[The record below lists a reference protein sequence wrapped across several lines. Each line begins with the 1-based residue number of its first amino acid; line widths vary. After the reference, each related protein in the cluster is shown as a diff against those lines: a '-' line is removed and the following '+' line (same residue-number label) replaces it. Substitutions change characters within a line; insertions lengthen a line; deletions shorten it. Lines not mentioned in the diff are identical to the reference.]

1 MMSKHFS
8 TKRFSLLPTL
18 NVLAALT
25 LAIGLSMGLSLLVSL
40 AYGDGDS
47 GALLK
52 AMLITLAVGGIGWV
66 LTRHDHVLAPR
77 QVFLSVSLSWVSAS
91 LFGALPMFFA
101 TDISYTN
108 CFFEAMSGFTTTG
121 ASILNDIESLPHG
134 ILFWRSFTHWLG
146 GMGIIVFTVTVM
158 PLSGRSGSLLFA
170 AEAPGPVSDKIAP
183 RISDTAKLL
192 YFVYALIS
200 AIEFILLWIGPMDWF
215 DAACHTFGTM
225 ATGGFSTKNASVAH
239 FQSAY
244 VEWVIIFFMVV
255 AGTNFSLHYFGLQGK
270 VIRYIRSRE
279 WQFWMSIMGG
289 ALAFMLADLF
299 LSSFYDADSVA
310 ILALKAE
317 PLRQTAFQVVS
328 IITTTGFVTADFEQ
342 WSYYAQFIL
351 FGLMFVGGMAGSTG
365 GGIKAIRILL
375 FTKMAVIE
383 LRRMIHPRAFLPI
396 KLRNQFVDDDAV
408 RNTTTFLLF
417 FMVIFVGFSFF
428 LTGFGHDI
436 ITSSTAAVSMLCN
449 IGPGLGDVGP
459 TDNFSFFSD
468 FEKWAM
474 AFVMMLGRLEVLTV
488 VVLFNRHFWRS

>member
-1 MMSKHFS
+1 M
-8 TKRFSLLPTL
+8 
-18 NVLAALT
+18 ALSW
-25 LAIGLSMGLSLLVSL
+25 GVSL

-47 GALLK
+47 KALLN
-52 AMLITLAVGGIGWV
+52 ATAITLFIGGLGYF
-66 LTRHDHVLAPR
+66 LTRHDHILAPR

-91 LFGALPMFFA
+91 IFGALPMYFV
-101 TDISYTN
+101 TDLSYTD

-146 GMGIIVFTVTVM
+146 GMGIIVFTVMVM
-158 PLSGRSGSLLFA
+158 PLSGRSGTLLFA
-170 AEAPGPVSDKIAP
+170 AEAPGPVGDKITP
-183 RISDTAKLL
+183 RISETAKIL
-192 YFVYALIS
+192 YGVYALIS
-200 AIEFILLWIGPMDWF
+200 LVEFIFLWAGPMDWF

-225 ATGGFSTKNASVAH
+225 ATGGFSTKNASIAH
-239 FQSAY
+239 YDSAY
-244 VEWVIIFFMVV
+244 VDWVITFFMAV
-255 AGTNFSLHYFGLQGK
+255 AGTNFSLHYFGLHGK
-270 VIRYIRSRE
+270 VMRYLRSRE
-279 WQFWMSIMGG
+279 WQFWMSIMLA
-289 ALAFMLADLF
+289 ALVFMLADLF
-299 LSSFYDADSVA
+299 FSSFYNDDTAA

-383 LRRMIHPRAFLPI
+383 LRRMIHPRAYLPI

-417 FMVIFVGFSFF
+417 FMVIFVGFTFF
-428 LTGFGHDI
+428 LTGFGHDLV
-436 ITSSTAAVSMLCN
+436 TSATAAISMLCN
-449 IGPGLGDVGP
+449 IGPGLADVGP

-468 FEKWAM
+468 LEKWVM

>member
-1 MMSKHFS
+1 MLKHFS

-25 LAIGLSMGLSLLVSL
+25 LFIGLSMGLSWLVSL

-47 GALLK
+47 VALFE
-52 AMLITLAVGGIGWV
+52 AMIITLSIGGLGYMI
-66 LTRHDHVLAPR
+66 TRHNHVLAPR
-77 QVFLSVSLSWVSAS
+77 QVFLSVSLSWISAS

-101 TDISYTN
+101 TDMSYTD

-121 ASILNDIESLPHG
+121 ASILTDIESMPHG

-158 PLSGRSGSLLFA
+158 PLAGRSGTLLFA
-170 AEAPGPVSDKIAP
+170 AEAPGPVSDKITP
-183 RISDTAKLL
+183 RISETAKIL
-192 YFVYALIS
+192 YSVYALIS
-200 AIEFILLWIGPMDWF
+200 VAEFIFLWIGPMDWF
-215 DAACHTFGTM
+215 DSACHTFGTM
-225 ATGGFSTKNASVAH
+225 ATGGFSTKNASIAH

-244 VEWVIIFFMVV
+244 VDWVIIFFMIL

-270 VIRYIRSRE
+270 LIRYFRSRE
-279 WQFWMSIMGG
+279 WQFWMSILGL
-289 ALAFMLADLF
+289 ALVLMLADF
-299 LSSFYDADSVA
+299 YLSPYYEGSSAA
-310 ILALKAE
+310 IQAFKAE
-317 PLRQTAFQVVS
+317 PLRQAAFQVVS
-328 IITTTGFVTADFEQ
+328 ILTTTGFATADFEQ

-375 FTKMAVIE
+375 FTKMAITE
-383 LRRMIHPRAFLPI
+383 LRRMIHPRAYLPI

-417 FMVIFVGFSFF
+417 FMVIFVGFAFF
-428 LTGFGHDI
+428 LTAFGHDLV
-436 ITSSTAAVSMLCN
+436 TSATASVSMLCN
-449 IGPGLGDVGP
+449 IGPGLAEVGP
-459 TDNFSFFSD
+459 TDNYSFFSD

>member
-1 MMSKHFS
+1 MSKHFS
-8 TKRFSLLPTL
+8 TKRFSLIPTL

-25 LAIGLSMGLSLLVSL
+25 LFIGASMGLSLAVSL

-47 GALLK
+47 IALLE
-52 AMLITLAVGGIGWV
+52 AMLITLSIGGLGYIF
-66 LTRHDHVLAPR
+66 TRHNHVLAPR

-91 LFGALPMFFA
+91 LFGALPMYFV
-101 TDISYTN
+101 TDLSYTD

-121 ASILNDIESLPHG
+121 ASILPDIESLPHG

-158 PLSGRSGSLLFA
+158 PLSGRSGTLLFA
-170 AEAPGPVSDKIAP
+170 AEAPGPVSDKITP
-183 RISDTAKLL
+183 RISDTAKIL

-200 AIEFILLWIGPMDWF
+200 VAEFLLLWIGPMDWF
-215 DAACHTFGTM
+215 DSACHTFGTM

-244 VEWVIIFFMVV
+244 VEWVIIFFMIL

-270 VIRYIRSRE
+270 VIRYFRSRE
-279 WQFWMSIMGG
+279 WQFWMSILGM
-289 ALAFMLADLF
+289 ALVFMLADLF
-299 LSSFYDADSVA
+299 LSSFYTTDSVA
-310 ILALKAE
+310 ILAFKAE
-317 PLRQTAFQVVS
+317 PLRQAAFQVVS

-351 FGLMFVGGMAGSTG
+351 LGLMFVGGMAGSTG

-375 FTKMAVIE
+375 FTKMAITE
-383 LRRMIHPRAFLPI
+383 LRRMIHPRAYLPI

-417 FMVIFVGFSFF
+417 FMVIFVGFAFF
-428 LTGFGHDI
+428 LTAFGHDLV
-436 ITSSTAAVSMLCN
+436 TSASASISMLSN
-449 IGPGLGDVGP
+449 IGPGLADVGP
-459 TDNFSFFSD
+459 TDNYSFFSD

>member
-1 MMSKHFS
+1 MSKHYS

-25 LAIGLSMGLSLLVSL
+25 LFIGASMGLSLAVAL
-40 AYGDGDS
+40 AYGDGDAM
-47 GALLK
+47 ALFE
-52 AMLITLAVGGIGWV
+52 AMVITLSVGGLGYIF
-66 LTRHDHVLAPR
+66 TRHNHILAPR

-91 LFGALPMFFA
+91 LFGALPMYFVSGL
-101 TDISYTN
+101 SYTD

-121 ASILNDIESLPHG
+121 ASILTDIESLPHG

-158 PLSGRSGSLLFA
+158 PLAGRSGTLLFA
-170 AEAPGPVSDKIAP
+170 AEAPGPVSDKITP
-183 RISDTAKLL
+183 RISETAKLL
-192 YFVYALIS
+192 YMVYALIS
-200 AIEFILLWIGPMDWF
+200 VIEFILLWLGPMDWF
-215 DAACHTFGTM
+215 DSACHTFGTM

-244 VEWVIIFFMVV
+244 VEWVIIIFMIL
-255 AGTNFSLHYFGLQGK
+255 AGTNFSLHYFGLHGK
-270 VIRYIRSRE
+270 FFRYLKSRE
-279 WQFWMSIMGG
+279 WQFWMSIMGM
-289 ALAFMLADLF
+289 ALAVIVADLYI
-299 LSSFYDADSVA
+299 SSFYHSDTEV
-310 ILALKAE
+310 IQALKAQ
-317 PLRQTAFQVVS
+317 PLRQIAFQVVS
-328 IITTTGFVTADFEQ
+328 IITTTGFATADFEQ
-342 WSYYAQFIL
+342 WSNYAQFML

-375 FTKMAVIE
+375 FTKMAITE
-383 LRRMIHPRAFLPI
+383 LRRMIHPRAYLPI

-417 FMVIFVGFSFF
+417 FMVIFVGFAFF
-428 LTGFGHDI
+428 LTGFGHDLV
-436 ITSSTAAVSMLCN
+436 TSTTASVSMLCN
-449 IGPGLGDVGP
+449 IGPGLADVGP
-459 TDNFSFFSD
+459 TDNYSFFSD

>member
-1 MMSKHFS
+1 MSKHFS
-8 TKRFSLLPTL
+8 TKRFSLIPTL

-25 LAIGLSMGLSLLVSL
+25 LFIGLSMGLSLLVAL

-47 GALLK
+47 VALLE
-52 AMLITLAVGGIGWV
+52 AMIITLSIGGLGYIF
-66 LTRHDHVLAPR
+66 TRHTHVLAPR

-101 TDISYTN
+101 TDMSYTD

-121 ASILNDIESLPHG
+121 ASILTDIESLPHG

-158 PLSGRSGSLLFA
+158 PLSGRSGTLLFA

-183 RISDTAKLL
+183 RISETAKIL

-200 AIEFILLWIGPMDWF
+200 VAEFIFLWIGPMDWF
-215 DAACHTFGTM
+215 DSACHTFGTM
-225 ATGGFSTKNASVAH
+225 ATGGFSTKNASIAH

-244 VEWVIIFFMVV
+244 VDWVIIFFMIL

-270 VIRYIRSRE
+270 VIRYFRSRE
-279 WQFWMSIMGG
+279 WQFWMSIMGM
-289 ALAFMLADLF
+289 ALAFMLADFF
-299 LSSFYDADSVA
+299 LSPFYEGSSAA
-310 ILALKAE
+310 ILAFKAE
-317 PLRQTAFQVVS
+317 PLRQAAFQVVS

-375 FTKMAVIE
+375 FTKMAITE
-383 LRRMIHPRAFLPI
+383 LRRMIHPRAYLPI

-417 FMVIFVGFSFF
+417 FMVIFVGFAFF
-428 LTGFGHDI
+428 LTGFGHDLV
-436 ITSSTAAVSMLCN
+436 TSATASISMLCN
-449 IGPGLGDVGP
+449 IGPGLADVGP
-459 TDNFSFFSD
+459 TDNYSFFSN

>member
-1 MMSKHFS
+1 MSKHFS
-8 TKRFSLLPTL
+8 TKRFSIIPTL
-18 NVLAALT
+18 NVLSALT
-25 LAIGLSMGLSLLVSL
+25 LFVGLSMGLSLLVAL
-40 AYGDGDS
+40 AYGDGDHV
-47 GALLK
+47 ALFES
-52 AMLITLAVGGIGWV
+52 MIITLSVGGLGYIF
-66 LTRHDHVLAPR
+66 TRHKHVLAPR

-101 TDISYTN
+101 TDMSYTD

-121 ASILNDIESLPHG
+121 ASILTDIESLPHG

-158 PLSGRSGSLLFA
+158 PLSGRSGTLLFA
-170 AEAPGPVSDKIAP
+170 AEAPGPVSDKITP

-192 YFVYALIS
+192 YMVYALIS
-200 AIEFILLWIGPMDWF
+200 LAEFLALWIGPMDWF
-215 DAACHTFGTM
+215 DSACHTFGTM
-225 ATGGFSTKNASVAH
+225 ATGGFSTKNASIAH

-244 VEWVIIFFMVV
+244 VDWVIIFFMIL

-270 VIRYIRSRE
+270 VIRYLRSRE
-279 WQFWMSIMGG
+279 WQFWMSIMGM

-299 LSSFYDADSVA
+299 LSSFYEGESVA
-310 ILALKAE
+310 ILAFKAE
-317 PLRQTAFQVVS
+317 PLRQAAFQVVS
-328 IITTTGFVTADFEQ
+328 IITTTGFATADFEQ

-375 FTKMAVIE
+375 FTKMAIIE
-383 LRRMIHPRAFLPI
+383 LRRMIHPRAYLPI

-417 FMVIFVGFSFF
+417 FMVIFVGFAFF
-428 LTGFGHDI
+428 LTGFGHDLV
-436 ITSSTAAVSMLCN
+436 TSATASISMLCN
-449 IGPGLGDVGP
+449 IGPGLADVGP
-459 TDNFSFFSD
+459 TDNYSFFSD

>member
-1 MMSKHFS
+1 M
-8 TKRFSLLPTL
+8 PTL
-18 NVLAALT
+18 NVLAGLT
-25 LAIGLSMGLSLLVSL
+25 LFIGASMLISWLVSL
-40 AYGDGDS
+40 VYKDGDS
-47 GALLK
+47 TALFQ
-52 AMLITLAVGGIGWV
+52 AAAITLITGGLGYF
-66 LTRHDHVLAPR
+66 LTRHNHILAPR

-91 LFGALPMFFA
+91 IFGALPMYFV
-101 TDISYTN
+101 TDLSYTD

-146 GMGIIVFTVTVM
+146 GMGIIVFTVMVM
-158 PLSGRSGSLLFA
+158 PLSGRSGTLLFA
-170 AEAPGPVSDKIAP
+170 AEAPGPVGDKITP
-183 RISDTAKLL
+183 RISETAKLL
-192 YFVYALIS
+192 YGVYGLIS
-200 AIEFILLWIGPMDWF
+200 LVEFLFLWAGPMDWF

-239 FQSAY
+239 YDSAY
-244 VEWVIIFFMVV
+244 VDWVITFFMVM
-255 AGTNFSLHYFGLQGK
+255 AGTNFSLHYFGLHGK
-270 VIRYIRSRE
+270 VIRYVKSRE
-279 WQFWMSIMGG
+279 WQFWMSIMLG
-289 ALAFMLADLF
+289 ALAFMLADLY
-299 LSSFYDADSVA
+299 LSSFYTSETAA
-310 ILALKAE
+310 ILVLKAE

-383 LRRMIHPRAFLPI
+383 LRRMIHPRAYLPI
-396 KLRNQFVDDDAV
+396 KLQNQFVDDDAV

-417 FMVIFVGFSFF
+417 FMVIFVGFTFF
-428 LTGFGHDI
+428 LTGFGHDLV
-436 ITSSTAAVSMLCN
+436 TSATAAISMLCN
-449 IGPGLGDVGP
+449 IGPGLADVGP

>member
-1 MMSKHFS
+1 MLKHFS

-25 LAIGLSMGLSLLVSL
+25 LFIGASMGLSLLVSS

-47 GALLK
+47 VALMK
-52 AMLITLAVGGIGWV
+52 AMAITLTIGGLGYIF
-66 LTRHDHVLAPR
+66 TRHNHVLAPR
-77 QVFLSVSLSWVSAS
+77 QVFLSVSLSWISAS

-101 TDISYTN
+101 TDMSYTD

-121 ASILNDIESLPHG
+121 ASILTDVESMPHG

-158 PLSGRSGSLLFA
+158 PLAGRSGTLLFA
-170 AEAPGPVSDKIAP
+170 AEAPGPVSDKITP
-183 RISDTAKLL
+183 RISETAKIL
-192 YFVYALIS
+192 YAVYALIS
-200 AIEFILLWIGPMDWF
+200 VAEFIFLWIGPMDWF
-215 DAACHTFGTM
+215 DSACHTFGTM
-225 ATGGFSTKNASVAH
+225 ATGGFSTKNASIAH

-244 VEWVIIFFMVV
+244 VEWVIIFFMIL

-279 WQFWMSIMGG
+279 WQFWMSILGM
-289 ALAFMLADLF
+289 ALTFVLLDLF
-299 LSSFYDADSVA
+299 LSPHYEGGSAA
-310 ILALKAE
+310 IQAFKAE
-317 PLRQTAFQVVS
+317 PLRQATFQVVS
-328 IITTTGFVTADFEQ
+328 ILTTTGFVTADFEQ

-375 FTKMAVIE
+375 FTKMAITE
-383 LRRMIHPRAFLPI
+383 LRRMIHPRAYLPI
-396 KLRNQFVDDDAV
+396 KLRNQFVDDDAI

-417 FMVIFVGFSFF
+417 FMVIFVGLTFF
-428 LTGFGHDI
+428 LTAFGHDLV
-436 ITSSTAAVSMLCN
+436 TSATASVSMLCN
-449 IGPGLGDVGP
+449 IGPGLAEVGP
-459 TDNFSFFSD
+459 TDNYSFFSD

>member
-1 MMSKHFS
+1 MSKRSS
-8 TKRFSLLPTL
+8 TKRFSILPTL

-25 LAIGLSMGLSLLVSL
+25 LFIGAAMGISYLVSL

-47 GALLK
+47 KALLQSM
-52 AMLITLAVGGIGWV
+52 AIALSVGGLGYYF
-66 LTRHDHVLAPR
+66 TRHTHILAPR

-91 LFGALPMFFA
+91 IFGALPMYFV
-101 TDISYTN
+101 TDLSYTD

-146 GMGIIVFTVTVM
+146 GMGIIVFTVMVM
-158 PLSGRSGSLLFA
+158 PLSGRSGTLLFA
-170 AEAPGPVSDKIAP
+170 AEAPGPVGDKITP
-183 RISDTAKLL
+183 RISETAKIL
-192 YFVYALIS
+192 YGVYALIS
-200 AIEFILLWIGPMDWF
+200 LVEFLFLWVGPMDWF

-225 ATGGFSTKNASVAH
+225 ATGGFSTKNASIAH
-239 FQSAY
+239 YDSAY
-244 VEWVIIFFMVV
+244 VDWVITFFMAV
-255 AGTNFSLHYFGLQGK
+255 AGTNFSLHYFGLHGK
-270 VIRYIRSRE
+270 VMRYLRNRE
-279 WQFWMSIMGG
+279 WQFWMSIMLG

-299 LSSFYDADSVA
+299 LSSFYNSETSA
-310 ILALKAE
+310 ILRLKAE

-383 LRRMIHPRAFLPI
+383 LRRMIHPRAYLPI

-417 FMVIFVGFSFF
+417 FMVIFVGFTFF
-428 LTGFGHDI
+428 LTGFGHDLV
-436 ITSSTAAVSMLCN
+436 TSATAAISMLCN
-449 IGPGLGDVGP
+449 IGPGLADVGP

-468 FEKWAM
+468 IEKWAM

>member
-1 MMSKHFS
+1 MSKHYS

-25 LAIGLSMGLSLLVSL
+25 LFIGLSMGLSLLVSL
-40 AYGDGDS
+40 GYGDGDS
-47 GALLK
+47 KALGE
-52 AMLITLAVGGIGWV
+52 AMIITLAVGGLGYIF
-66 LTRHDHVLAPR
+66 TRHSHVFAPR

-91 LFGALPMFFA
+91 LFGALPMYFA
-101 TDISYTN
+101 TDISYTD

-121 ASILNDIESLPHG
+121 ASILTDIESLPHG

-158 PLSGRSGSLLFA
+158 PLAGRSGTLLFA
-170 AEAPGPVSDKIAP
+170 AEAPGPVSDKITP
-183 RISDTAKLL
+183 RISETAKLL
-192 YFVYALIS
+192 YMVYALIS
-200 AIEFILLWIGPMDWF
+200 VTEFVFLWIGPMDWF
-215 DAACHTFGTM
+215 DSACHTFGTM

-244 VEWVIIFFMVV
+244 VDWVIIVFMVL

-270 VIRYIRSRE
+270 LMRYIRSRE
-279 WQFWMSIMGG
+279 WQFWMSILGMAVVVILGDIY
-289 ALAFMLADLF
+289 F
-299 LSSFYDADSVA
+299 SSYYDGNNAA
-310 ILALKAE
+310 IQALKAE
-317 PLRQTAFQVVS
+317 PLRQVAFQVVS
-328 IITTTGFVTADFEQ
+328 ILTTTGFATADFEQ
-342 WSYYAQFIL
+342 WSYYAQFML

-375 FTKMAVIE
+375 FTKMAITE
-383 LRRMIHPRAFLPI
+383 LRRMIHPRAYLPI
-396 KLRNQFVDDDAV
+396 KLRNQFIDDDAV

-417 FMVIFVGFSFF
+417 FMVIFVGFAFF
-428 LTGFGHDI
+428 LTGFGHDLV
-436 ITSSTAAVSMLCN
+436 TSTTASVSMLCN
-449 IGPGLGDVGP
+449 IGPGLADVGP
-459 TDNFSFFSD
+459 TDNYSFFSD

>member
-1 MMSKHFS
+1 MSKNSS
-8 TKRFSLLPTL
+8 TKRFSLRPTL

-25 LAIGLSMGLSLLVSL
+25 LFIGLSMGLSLLVSL

-47 GALLK
+47 KALFE
-52 AMLITLAVGGIGWV
+52 AMILTLSIGGLGFIF
-66 LTRHDHVLAPR
+66 TRHSHVMAPR
-77 QVFLSVSLSWVSAS
+77 QVFLSVSLSWISAS
-91 LFGALPMFFA
+91 LFGALPMFLA
-101 TDISYTN
+101 TDISYTD

-121 ASILNDIESLPHG
+121 ASILTDIESLPHG

-158 PLSGRSGSLLFA
+158 PLAGRSGTLLFA
-170 AEAPGPVSDKIAP
+170 AEAPGPVSDKITP

-192 YFVYALIS
+192 YMVYALIS
-200 AIEFILLWIGPMDWF
+200 FAEFILLWIGPMDWF
-215 DAACHTFGTM
+215 DSACHTFGTM
-225 ATGGFSTKNASVAH
+225 ATGGFSTKNASIAH

-244 VEWVIIFFMVV
+244 VDWVIIFFMIL
-255 AGTNFSLHYFGLQGK
+255 AGTNFSLHYFGLHGK
-270 VIRYIRSRE
+270 VIRYLKSRE
-279 WQFWMSIMGG
+279 WQFWMSILGM
-289 ALAFMLADLF
+289 ALGLMLMDF
-299 LSSFYDADSVA
+299 YFSSFYDSGGAA

-317 PLRQTAFQVVS
+317 PIRQATFQVVS

-375 FTKMAVIE
+375 FTKMAITE
-383 LRRMIHPRAFLPI
+383 LRRMIHPRAYLPI
-396 KLRNQFVDDDAV
+396 KLSNQFVDDDAV

-417 FMVIFVGFSFF
+417 FMVIFVGLAFM
-428 LTGFGHDI
+428 LTGFGHDLV
-436 ITSSTAAVSMLCN
+436 TSTTASISMLSN
-449 IGPGLGDVGP
+449 IGPGLGNVGP

-468 FEKWAM
+468 IEKWVM